1 MRFSIAPANSGLW
14 RLVWPFA
21 ALIVAQ
27 VSLAVIS
34 LDTLSSVRAYVGGE
48 ALWSKGQKE
57 AIYYLNR
64 YAETGDALAYR
75 RYQNAIA
82 IPLGDRDAR
91 FALEKNPPDPAAAR
105 DGFLR
110 GGNHPDD
117 IPGLIWLY
125 QNFRH
130 VSYLERAIGHWKATD
145 SPLQTIVDLAAVI
158 HTDVGN
164 GMLTPDAI
172 EAYKTQID
180 TINGQITPIAVAF
193 SESLGEGSRAIKIV
207 LTVVNIFAAALLIA
221 LMLWHT
227 RKLVMQRRRF
237 ETALKAE
244 KERAQITLASIGDAV
259 MSTDAAGKLDYMNT
273 AAELLIGQQASDAAG
288 MPLTALFRIVDQS
301 NGLDNDALIDQASPD
316 FGLKPS
322 TQVKL
327 LVRRDGTSIPVSL
340 VASPLTIDGKPAG
353 AVFVFHDM
361 TDEQALIGR
370 LSWQAT
376 HDALTGLANR
386 REFEHRLEASLDRL
400 EQSGTQHILMLL
412 DIDQFKIV
420 NDTCGHAAGDEL
432 LRQATAILQAPLR
445 RDDILARLGGDE
457 FAVLIEDCKID
468 MVTTI
473 AERLR
478 QSVQDA
484 QFEWNGRVFNITV
497 SIGLVPITTAG
508 TSLEETLRA
517 ADIACY
523 MAKEKGRNRIQIHHA
538 SDTELQERF
547 GEMNWVLRIHTA
559 LEQNRFRLYAQQIL
573 GLSDEVEPGLHVEML
588 LRLQDEEGRIVT
600 PDKFIPPAER
610 YGLMPLIDRWVIRST
625 FEAIKQRAA
634 DPAAEPLAICSIN
647 LSGASF
653 GDEDFADYV
662 REQFKIYEIRPAMIC
677 FEITETSAIANL
689 ASARKF
695 IGMLKQMGCR
705 FALDDF
711 GSGMS
716 SFAYL
721 KHLPVDYLKI
731 DGGFV
736 KDMLTDRIDRAMVEM
751 IARIGK
757 LMGILTIAE
766 FVENDDILDALREIG
781 VDCAQG
787 YGIGKPQP
795 FDSLKTCQRPPLDAQ
810 RKVA

>member
-1 MRFSIAPANSGLW
+1 MRSGPASVNSGLW

-21 ALIVAQ
+21 ALITAQ
-27 VSLAVIS
+27 VSLAVFS
-34 LDTLSSVRAYVGGE
+34 LDTLSSVRAYVAGE

-64 YAETGDALAYR
+64 YAETGDSLAYR
-75 RYQNAIA
+75 HYQDAIA
-82 IPLGDRDAR
+82 IPVGDRDAR
-91 FALEKNPPDPAAAR
+91 FALEKNPPDLAAAR

-117 IPGLIWLY
+117 ISGLIWLY

-130 VSYLERAIGHWKATD
+130 VSYLERAVDHWKATD
-145 SPLQTIVDLAAVI
+145 PAVQSIIDLGAVI
-158 HTDVGN
+158 HTDIGN
-164 GMLTPDAI
+164 GTLTPDAI
-172 EAYKTQID
+172 EAYKAQID
-180 TINGQITPIAVAF
+180 AINRQITPLAVAF
-193 SESLGEGSRAIKIV
+193 SESLGEGSRAIKNI
-207 LTVVNIFAAALLIA
+207 LTIVNIFAAALLIA

-227 RKLVMQRRRF
+227 RKLVMQRQQF

-259 MSTDAAGKLDYMNT
+259 LSIDAAGKLDYMNT
-273 AAELLIGQQASDAAG
+273 AAELLIGLQASDATG
-288 MPLTALFRIVDQS
+288 LPLTDLFRIVDQS
-301 NGLDNDALIDQASPD
+301 NGQENDAVIDQTSSD
-316 FGLKPS
+316 FGIKPS

-327 LVRRDGTSIPVSL
+327 LVRRDSISIPVSL
-340 VASPLTIDGKPAG
+340 AASALMIDGQSAG

-386 REFEHRLEASLDRL
+386 REFEHRLEAALDRL

-412 DIDQFKIV
+412 DIDQFKII

-468 MVTTI
+468 MVTTV

-497 SIGLVPITTAG
+497 SIGMVPITTTG
-508 TSLEETLRA
+508 TSLEEILRA

-625 FEAIKQRAA
+625 FEAIKQRAT
-634 DPAAEPLAICSIN
+634 DPDAEPLAICSIN

-662 REQFKIYEIRPAMIC
+662 REQFRIHDIRPAMIC

-695 IGMLKQMGCR
+695 IGMLQQMGCR

-766 FVENDDILDALREIG
+766 FVENDEILEALRDIG

-787 YGIGKPQP
+787 YGIGKPIP
-795 FDSLKTCQRPPLDAQ
+795 FDGLKTCQRPPLDAR

>member
-1 MRFSIAPANSGLW
+1 MTFRIAPANSGLW
-14 RLVWPFA
+14 RLVWPFT
-21 ALIVAQ
+21 ALVLAQ

-48 ALWSKGQKE
+48 ARWSKGQKD
-57 AIYYLNR
+57 AIYFLTR
-64 YAETGDALAYR
+64 YVQTGDPLAYS

-82 IPLGDRDAR
+82 IPIGDRDGR
-91 FALEKNPPDPAAAR
+91 FALEKSPADLAAAR

-117 IPGLIWLY
+117 ISGLIWLFR
-125 QNFRH
+125 NFRH

-145 SPLQTIVDLAAVI
+145 PALQAITDLAATI
-158 HTDVGN
+158 HTDVGR
-164 GMLTPDAI
+164 GTLTPDVI
-172 EAYKTQID
+172 ESYKARID
-180 TINGQITPIAVAF
+180 TINAQITPLAVAF
-193 SESLGEGSRAIKIV
+193 SESLGEGSRAIKTILTIV
-207 LTVVNIFAAALLIA
+207 NVFAAALLIA

-227 RKLVMQRRRF
+227 RKLVMQRQAF
-237 ETALKAE
+237 ESALKAE

-259 MSTDAAGKLDYMNT
+259 ISTDVAGRLDYLNA
-273 AAELLIGQQASDAAG
+273 AAERLIGREASDATG
-288 MPLTALFRIVDQS
+288 TPLANLFRIVDQS
-301 NGLDNDALIDQASPD
+301 SGQDNDSLIDQASPD

-322 TQVKL
+322 TQVQL
-327 LVRRDGTSIPVSL
+327 LVRHDGSSTPVSL
-340 VASPLTIDGKPAG
+340 VASPLTIDARPAG

-370 LSWQAT
+370 LSWQAS

-400 EQSGTQHILMLL
+400 EQSGAQHILMLL

-445 RDDILARLGGDE
+445 RGDVLARLGGDE
-457 FAVLIEDCKID
+457 FAVLIENCSLDS
-468 MVTTI
+468 VTTI

-478 QSVQDA
+478 QSVQDT
-484 QFEWNGRVFNITV
+484 QFEWNGRIFNITV
-497 SIGLVPITTAG
+497 SIGMVPITTTG

-517 ADIACY
+517 ADMACY

-538 SDTELQERF
+538 GDTELQERF
-547 GEMNWVLRIHTA
+547 GEMNWVLRIRTA

-573 GLSDEVEPGLHVEML
+573 GLSEDAEPGLHVEML
-588 LRLQDEEGRIVT
+588 LRLHDEDGRIVT

-610 YGLMPLIDRWVIRST
+610 YGLMPLIDRWVIRSA
-625 FEAIKQRAA
+625 FEAIKQRAT
-634 DPAAEPLAICSIN
+634 DPEAEPLEICSIN

-662 REQFKIYEIRPAMIC
+662 REQFRIHGIRPSMIC

-689 ASARKF
+689 GSARKF
-695 IGMLKQMGCR
+695 IGMLQQMGCR

-766 FVENDDILDALREIG
+766 FVENDEILEALGDIG

-795 FDSLKTCQRPPLDAQ
+795 FDSLKAGRRAPYRAQ

>member
-1 MRFSIAPANSGLW
+1 MRSGPASANSGLW

-21 ALIVAQ
+21 ALIIAQ
-27 VSLAVIS
+27 VSLAVVS
-34 LDTLSSVRAYVGGE
+34 LDTLSSVRAYVAGE

-64 YAETGDALAYR
+64 YAETGDALAYSHYR
-75 RYQNAIA
+75 DAVG
-82 IPLGDRDAR
+82 IPIGDRDGR
-91 FALEKNPPDPAAAR
+91 FALEKNPPDLAAAR

-117 IPGLIWLY
+117 ISGLIWLY

-130 VSYLERAIGHWKATD
+130 VSYLERAINHWKTTD
-145 SPLQTIVDLAAVI
+145 PAIQTIIDLAAVI
-158 HTDVGN
+158 HTDIGS
-164 GMLTPDAI
+164 GTLTPDAV
-172 EAYKTQID
+172 EAYKARID
-180 TINGQITPIAVAF
+180 AINQQITPLAVAF
-193 SESLGEGSRAIKIV
+193 SESLGEGSRAIKNI
-207 LTVVNIFAAALLIA
+207 LTIVNIFAAVLLIA
-221 LMLWHT
+221 LMLWQT

-237 ETALKAE
+237 ESALKAE

-259 MSTDAAGKLDYMNT
+259 MSTDAAGKLDYMNM
-273 AAELLIGQQASDAAG
+273 AAELLIGQQISDATG
-288 MPLTALFRIVDQS
+288 MPLTDLFRIVDQS
-301 NGLDNDALIDQASPD
+301 NGPDNDALIDQTSPD

-327 LVRRDGTSIPVSL
+327 LVRRDGISIPVSL
-340 VASPLTIDGKPAG
+340 VASALTIDGKPAG

-361 TDEQALIGR
+361 TDEHALIGR

-386 REFEHRLEASLDRL
+386 REFEHRLEAALDRL

-445 RDDILARLGGDE
+445 HDDILARLGGDE
-457 FAVLIEDCKID
+457 FAILIEDCKID
-468 MVTTI
+468 TVTTI

-497 SIGLVPITTAG
+497 SIGMVPITTAG

-538 SDTELQERF
+538 GDTELQERF

-588 LRLQDEEGRIVT
+588 LRLQDEEGHIVT

-625 FEAIKQRAA
+625 FEAIKQRVA
-634 DPAAEPLAICSIN
+634 DPNAEPLAICAIN

-662 REQFKIYEIRPAMIC
+662 REQFRIHDIRPAMIC

-689 ASARKF
+689 TSARKF
-695 IGMLKQMGCR
+695 ISMLQQMGCR

-766 FVENDDILDALREIG
+766 FVENDEILEALRDIG

-787 YGIGKPQP
+787 YGIGKPVP
-795 FDSLKTCQRPPLDAQ
+795 FDTLTACQRPPLDAR

>member
-1 MRFSIAPANSGLW
+1 MKAGPATANSGLW

-21 ALIVAQ
+21 ALVLAQ
-27 VSLAVIS
+27 LSLAVIS
-34 LDTLSSVRAYVGGE
+34 LYTLSTVRAYVAGE

-64 YAETGDALAYR
+64 YAETGDALAYHH
-75 RYQNAIA
+75 YQDAIA
-82 IPLGDRDAR
+82 VPIGDRDGR
-91 FALEKNPPDPAAAR
+91 FALDKSPPDLAAAR

-117 IPGLIWLY
+117 ISGLIWLY
-125 QNFRH
+125 RNFRH
-130 VSYLERAIGHWKATD
+130 VSYLERAIDHWKATD
-145 SPLQTIVDLAAVI
+145 PAIQTIIDLAAVI
-158 HTDVGN
+158 HTDIRN
-164 GMLTPDAI
+164 GALTPKAVEIYKTEIDAI
-172 EAYKTQID
+172 
-180 TINGQITPIAVAF
+180 NRQITPLAVAF
-193 SESLGEGSRAIKIV
+193 SESLGEGSRAIKDI
-207 LTVVNIFAAALLIA
+207 LTVANIFAAVLLIV

-227 RKLVMQRRRF
+227 RKLVMQRQQF

-244 KERAQITLASIGDAV
+244 KERAQTTLASIGDAV
-259 MSTDAAGKLDYMNT
+259 ISTDAAGKLDYMNT
-273 AAELLIGQQASDAAG
+273 AAELLIGQQASEAAG
-288 MPLTALFRIVDQS
+288 LPLTTLFRIVDQAS
-301 NGLDNDALIDQASPD
+301 GQNNDTLIDQASPD

-322 TQVKL
+322 TQVQL
-327 LVRRDGTSIPVSL
+327 LARRDGISIPVSL
-340 VASPLTIDGKPAG
+340 AASSLKIDGKAAG
-353 AVFVFHDM
+353 AVLVFHDM

-386 REFEHRLEASLDRL
+386 RAFEHRLEASLDRL

-457 FAVLIEDCKID
+457 FAVLIEDCNID
-468 MVTTI
+468 SVTTV

-497 SIGLVPITTAG
+497 SIGMVPITTAG

-523 MAKEKGRNRIQIHHA
+523 MAKEKGRNRIQIHHT

-610 YGLMPLIDRWVIRST
+610 YGLMPLIDRWVIRAT
-625 FEAIKQRAA
+625 FEAINQRTA
-634 DPAAEPLAICSIN
+634 DPEAEPIGICSIN

-662 REQFKIYEIRPAMIC
+662 REQFRIHAIHPATIC

-766 FVENDDILDALREIG
+766 FVENDEILEALRDIG

-787 YGIGKPQP
+787 YGIGKPKP
-795 FDSLKTCQRPPLDAQ
+795 FDSLKTSRRPPYDA
-810 RKVA
+810 RREVA

>member
-1 MRFSIAPANSGLW
+1 MISGPASANSGLW
-14 RLVWPFA
+14 RLIWPFA
-21 ALIVAQ
+21 ALIIAQ

-64 YAETGDALAYR
+64 YAETGDTLAYR

-82 IPLGDRDAR
+82 IPVGDRDAR
-91 FALEKNPPDPAAAR
+91 FALEKSPPDPAAAR

-117 IPGLIWLY
+117 ISGLIWLY

-130 VSYLERAIGHWKATD
+130 VSYLERAIDHWKATD
-145 SPLQTIVDLAAVI
+145 PAVQTIIDLAAVI
-158 HTDVGN
+158 HTDIGN
-164 GMLTPDAI
+164 GTLTPDAI
-172 EAYKTQID
+172 EAYKARID
-180 TINGQITPIAVAF
+180 TINQQITPLAVAF
-193 SESLGEGSRAIKIV
+193 SESLGEGSRAIKNI
-207 LTVVNIFAAALLIA
+207 LTIVNIFAAAMLIA

-227 RKLVMQRRRF
+227 RKLVMQRQRF
-237 ETALKAE
+237 ESALKAE

-259 MSTDAAGKLDYMNT
+259 LSTDAAGKLDYMNT
-273 AAELLIGQQASDAAG
+273 AAELLIGQQTSDATG
-288 MPLTALFRIVDQS
+288 MPLTDLFRIVDQS
-301 NGLDNDALIDQASPD
+301 NEQDNDALIDQASPD

-327 LVRRDGTSIPVSL
+327 LVRRDGISIPVSL
-340 VASPLTIDGKPAG
+340 VASPLTIDGQSAG

-386 REFEHRLEASLDRL
+386 REFEHRLEAALDRL

-497 SIGLVPITTAG
+497 SIGMVPITTAG

-588 LRLQDEEGRIVT
+588 LRLQDEEGSIVT

-634 DPAAEPLAICSIN
+634 DPDAEPLAICSIN

-662 REQFKIYEIRPAMIC
+662 REQFRIHEIRPAMIC

-695 IGMLKQMGCR
+695 IGMLQQMGCR

-766 FVENDDILDALREIG
+766 FVENDEILEALRDIG

-787 YGIGKPQP
+787 YGIGKPMP
-795 FDSLKTCQRPPLDAQ
+795 FDSLTACQRPPLDAR

>member
-1 MRFSIAPANSGLW
+1 MKSGPASTNSGLW

-21 ALIVAQ
+21 ALVVAQ

-34 LDTLSSVRAYVGGE
+34 LDTLSSVRAYVAGE

-75 RYQNAIA
+75 SYQNAIA
-82 IPLGDRDAR
+82 IPVGDRDAR
-91 FALEKNPPDPAAAR
+91 FALEKKPPDLAAAR
-105 DGFLR
+105 DGFLH

-117 IPGLIWLY
+117 ISGLIWLY

-130 VSYLERAIGHWKATD
+130 VSYLERAINHWKATD
-145 SPLQTIVDLAAVI
+145 PALQTIIDLASVI
-158 HTDVGN
+158 HTDIGN
-164 GMLTPDAI
+164 GTLTPKAVEI
-172 EAYKTQID
+172 YKTQID
-180 TINGQITPIAVAF
+180 AINRHITPLAVAF
-193 SESLGEGSRAIKIV
+193 SESLGEGSRAIKNI
-207 LTVVNIFAAALLIA
+207 LTIVNIFAAALLIL

-227 RKLVMQRRRF
+227 RKLVMQRRTF

-259 MSTDAAGKLDYMNT
+259 MSTDATGKLDYMNA
-273 AAELLIGQQASDAAG
+273 AAERLIGQQASDATG
-288 MPLTALFRIVDQS
+288 MPLTSLFHLVDEASEQ
-301 NGLDNDALIDQASPD
+301 DNDALIDQASPD

-322 TQVKL
+322 TQVQL
-327 LVRRDGTSIPVSL
+327 LARHDGSGVPVSL
-340 VASPLTIDGKPAG
+340 AASPLTIDGNPAG

-386 REFEHRLEASLDRL
+386 RAFEHRLEASLDRL

-432 LRQATAILQAPLR
+432 LRQATAILQIPLR
-445 RDDILARLGGDE
+445 RGDLLARLGGDE
-457 FAVLIEDCKID
+457 FAVLIEDCNID
-468 MVTTI
+468 SVTTV

-497 SIGLVPITTAG
+497 SIGMVPITTGG

-573 GLSDEVEPGLHVEML
+573 GLSDDAEPGLHVEML
-588 LRLQDEEGRIVT
+588 LRLQDEDGHIVT

-610 YGLMPLIDRWVIRST
+610 YGLMPLIDRWVIRAT
-625 FEAIKQRAA
+625 FAAIKHRAA
-634 DPAAEPLAICSIN
+634 DPEAEPLEICSIN

-662 REQFKIYEIRPAMIC
+662 REQFRIHDIRPSMIC

-695 IGMLKQMGCR
+695 IGMLQQMGCR

-766 FVENDDILDALREIG
+766 FVENDETLDALREIG
-781 VDCAQG
+781 VDFAQG

-795 FDSLKTCQRPPLDAQ
+795 FDGLKTHQRPPLDTR

>member
-1 MRFSIAPANSGLW
+1 MRFNIAPANAGLW

-21 ALIVAQ
+21 MLIVAQ

-34 LDTLSSVRAYVGGE
+34 LDTLSSVRAYVAGE

-64 YAETGDALAYR
+64 YAETGDPLAYR
-75 RYQNAIA
+75 SYRNAIA
-82 IPLGDRDAR
+82 IPVGDRDAR
-91 FALEKNPPDPAAAR
+91 FALEKNPPDMAAAR
-105 DGFLR
+105 EGFLH

-117 IPGLIWLY
+117 ISGLIWLY

-130 VSYLERAIGHWKATD
+130 VSYLERAINHWKATD
-145 SPLQTIVDLAAVI
+145 PAVQTIIDLATVI
-158 HTDVGN
+158 HTDIGN
-164 GMLTPDAI
+164 GTLTPKAVKSYKAEIDAI
-172 EAYKTQID
+172 
-180 TINGQITPIAVAF
+180 NRHITPLAVAF
-193 SESLGEGSRAIKIV
+193 SESLGEGSRAIKNI
-207 LTVVNIFAAALLIA
+207 LTIVNIFAAALLIV

-237 ETALKAE
+237 ESALKAE
-244 KERAQITLASIGDAV
+244 KKRAQITLASIGDAV
-259 MSTDAAGKLDYMNT
+259 MSTDAAGRLDYMNA
-273 AAELLIGQQASDAAG
+273 AAERLIGQQASDADG
-288 MPLTALFRIVDQS
+288 LPLTTLLRIVDQS
-301 NGLDNDALIDQASPD
+301 SGQDNDSLIDQISPD
-316 FGLKPS
+316 FGLKS
-322 TQVKL
+322 NTQVQL
-327 LVRRDGTSIPVSL
+327 LIRHDGSSTPVSL
-340 VASPLTIDGKPAG
+340 VASPLRIDGNPAG

-361 TDEQALIGR
+361 TDEQALIER
-370 LSWQAT
+370 LSWQAS

-386 REFEHRLEASLDRL
+386 REFEHRLEAALDRL
-400 EQSGTQHILMLL
+400 DQSGAQHILMLL

-432 LRQATAILQAPLR
+432 LRQATVILQAPLR
-445 RDDILARLGGDE
+445 RGDVLARLGGDE
-457 FAVLIEDCKID
+457 FAVLIEDCNID
-468 MVTTI
+468 SVTTI

-478 QSVQDA
+478 QSVQEA
-484 QFEWNGRVFNITV
+484 QFEWSGRVFNITV
-497 SIGLVPITTAG
+497 SIGMVPITTVG

-588 LRLQDEEGRIVT
+588 LRLQDEDGQIVT

-625 FEAIKQRAA
+625 FEAINQRAA
-634 DPAAEPLAICSIN
+634 DPDAEPLAICSIN

-662 REQFKIYEIRPAMIC
+662 REQFSIHQIRRDMIC

-689 ASARKF
+689 TSARKF
-695 IGMLKQMGCR
+695 IGMLQQMGCR

-766 FVENDDILDALREIG
+766 FVENDEILEALRDIG

-787 YGIGKPQP
+787 YGIGKPMP
-795 FDSLKTCQRPPLDAQ
+795 FDSLTACQRPPLDAR

>member
-1 MRFSIAPANSGLW
+1 
-14 RLVWPFA
+14 VWPFTG
-21 ALIVAQ
+21 LVLAQ

-34 LDTLSSVRAYVGGE
+34 LYTLSSVRAYVGGE
-48 ALWSKGQKE
+48 ALWSKGQKD
-57 AIYYLNR
+57 AIYDLNR
-64 YAETGDALAYR
+64 YIETGDAVAYR
-75 RYQNAIA
+75 RYQKAID
-82 IPLGDRDAR
+82 IPIGDRDAR
-91 FALEKNPPDPAAAR
+91 FALDTKPPDLKATRA
-105 DGFLR
+105 GFLR

-117 IPGLIWLY
+117 ISGLIWLY
-125 QNFRH
+125 RNFRQ
-130 VSYLERAIGHWKATD
+130 VSYLERAIDHWKATD
-145 SPLQTIVDLAAVI
+145 ASLQSIVDLAAEI
-158 HTDVGN
+158 HADIGN
-164 GMLTPDAI
+164 GPLTPPAIASYKTRIDAI
-172 EAYKTQID
+172 
-180 TINGQITPIAVAF
+180 NRQITPLAVAF
-193 SESLGEGSRAIKIV
+193 SESLGEGSRAIKTV
-207 LTVVNIFAAALLIA
+207 LTIVNIMAAALLIV

-227 RKLVMQRRRF
+227 RRLVLQRRRF

-244 KERAQITLASIGDAV
+244 KQRAQITLASIGDAV
-259 MSTDAAGKLDYMNT
+259 MSTDNSGNIDYMNA
-273 AAELLIGQQASDAAG
+273 AAERLVGQHASEAIG
-288 MPLTALFRIVDQS
+288 MPLTSLFRLVDQS
-301 NGLDNDALIDQASPD
+301 SGKDNAFLIDQTSPD
-316 FGLKPS
+316 FATAPG
-322 TQVKL
+322 TQVQL
-327 LVRRDGTSIPVSL
+327 LIRLDGSSVPVSL
-340 VASPLTIDGKPAG
+340 AASPLTVDGEPAG
-353 AVFVFHDM
+353 AVFAFHDM

-386 REFEHRLEASLDRL
+386 RAFEQRLETSLDRL
-400 EQSGTQHILMLL
+400 QQSGTQHILMLL

-420 NDTCGHAAGDEL
+420 NDTCGHAAGDDL

-445 RDDILARLGGDE
+445 RTDILARLGGDE
-457 FAVLIEDCKID
+457 FAVLIEDCNID
-468 MVTTI
+468 SVTTI

-478 QSVQDA
+478 QSMQDA
-484 QFEWNGRVFNITV
+484 QFEWNGRIFNITV
-497 SIGLVPITTAG
+497 SIGMVPITTAG
-508 TSLEETLRA
+508 TSLEDTLRA

-538 SDTELQERF
+538 GDAELQQRF
-547 GEMNWVLRIHTA
+547 GEMNWVLRIRTA

-573 GLSDEVEPGLHVEML
+573 GLSDDAEPGLHVEML
-588 LRLQDEEGRIVT
+588 LRLEDEEGRIVT

-625 FEAIKQRAA
+625 FEAIKQRMAI
-634 DPAAEPLAICSIN
+634 PETEPLAICSIN

-653 GDEDFADYV
+653 GDEDFVDYV
-662 REQFKIYEIRPAMIC
+662 RDQFRIHEIPPTRIC

-695 IGMLKQMGCR
+695 IDMLQQMGCR

-795 FDSLKTCQRPPLDAQ
+795 FDALKVCQRSPHESR